1 MGLLG
6 VLEMEDA
13 EEQRI
18 FGGVQQHE
26 GGALQTQ
33 LTPLSSCSL
42 GGHQVYNWYSFIAYL
57 FAIFVT

>member
-1 MGLLG
+1 MYLDCMGLLG
-6 VLEMEDA
+6 VLEMDDA

-33 LTPLSSCSL
+33 LTP
-42 GGHQVYNWYSFIAYL
+42 
-57 FAIFVT
+57 